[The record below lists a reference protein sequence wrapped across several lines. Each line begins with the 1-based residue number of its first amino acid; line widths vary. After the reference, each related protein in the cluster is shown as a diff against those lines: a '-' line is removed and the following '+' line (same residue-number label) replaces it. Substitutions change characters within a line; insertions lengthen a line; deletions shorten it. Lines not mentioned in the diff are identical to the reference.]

1 MRFKI
6 DEEFLVRADLE
17 GREKMRSH
25 LLSKHENITETVIAR
40 SILSRPIEGYFIGK
54 GKRLVTAFASHHAL
68 ESVTSNIAFLLC
80 DLLLS
85 KSTLGRSNNVDCK
98 LLLSKYRFLIVPCV
112 NPDGV
117 ELRFHGASD
126 SPLKDRQIRMSGA
139 DFSRW
144 QANARGVDLNHN
156 YDFGFPE
163 YKGVEAEEGIT
174 PGATLYSG
182 EYPESEPETRGV
194 ANLVRTLM
202 PSLAVSLH
210 TQGEEIYYQP
220 KDRIMA
226 RRAERLA
233 SLIGYTV
240 AEPEGTAAY
249 GGLCDYTGSLGIP
262 SFTLELGRGVN
273 PLPEDAIP
281 DIFKRVG
288 EAIAILPTLL

>member
-1 MRFKI
+1 
-6 DEEFLVRADLE
+6 
-17 GREKMRSH
+17 
-25 LLSKHENITETVIAR
+25 
-40 SILSRPIEGYFIGK
+40 
-54 GKRLVTAFASHHAL
+54 
-68 ESVTSNIAFLLC
+68 
-80 DLLLS
+80 
-85 KSTLGRSNNVDCK
+85 
-98 LLLSKYRFLIVPCV
+98 
-112 NPDGV
+112 
-117 ELRFHGASD
+117 
-126 SPLKDRQIRMSGA
+126 
-139 DFSRW
+139 
-144 QANARGVDLNHN
+144 
-156 YDFGFPE
+156 
-163 YKGVEAEEGIT
+163 
-174 PGATLYSG
+174 
-182 EYPESEPETRGV
+182 
-194 ANLVRTLM
+194 M